1 MIGLFRLPPRRGVWP
16 LAVVVGLAL
25 CMATL
30 ASVGM
35 LSVPAGLGGHSL
47 KLADSPPPAPS
58 DLVAT
63 AVSSSEVNLSWV
75 NPSGSLTD
83 NYVYAYTG
91 DSCDGSPFFA
101 YDPGSPVTSID
112 WTLLSPATTYS
123 WVVTAV
129 STDGEGLPSNC
140 AFATTYGSPTELT
153 ATSTSFSAVSLA
165 WTNPSGTLTDD
176 YISAFDGGSCSG
188 SPFFVYD
195 PGAPITSLVW
205 TLLSPATTYSWEVT
219 AVTAYGEGP
228 PSNCASATTFGSP
241 TGLTATATSFSTVD
255 LAWTNPSGTLTD
267 NYIYAYN
274 GGSCS
279 GSPFFVY
286 DAGASITTILWTT
299 LSSATTYS
307 WEVTAVTAYG
317 EGPPSNCAAAMTYGG
332 STELTATASSFS
344 TVNLT
349 WTNPS
354 GTLTDIYISAY
365 TGGSCSG
372 TAFFTYDPGA
382 PITSI
387 TWTALSAASTYSWEV
402 TADTPYGEGPPSN
415 CASATTYGPASGL
428 TASPTSSSTVNLV
441 WSNPADP
448 SDTLSD
454 DYIAAY
460 VGGSCSGTP
469 FFTYD
474 PGSPITSITWTVLS
488 PATTYSWEVT
498 AVTVY
503 GSGPVSNCA
512 STTTDG
518 PATGLTATP
527 SSSSTAN
534 LTWTNPS
541 GTLTDDY
548 ISAFDGGSCSGS
560 PFFIY
565 DPGAPI
571 TSLVWTLL
579 SPATTYSW
587 EVTAVTAYGLGPASN
602 CASVTTP
609 VAGAPFGLV
618 AAAASD
624 SEIDLSWTNPPGLL
638 LTDSH
643 VYLWDGS
650 SCSGSP
656 IEGTDLGGVYAAYS
670 YHGLVADTT
679 YSFEVT
685 VNSSGT
691 EGPPSNCATAQ
702 TYMEIIG

>member
-35 LSVPAGLGGHSL
+35 LSVPAGLAGHSL

-75 NPSGSLTD
+75 NPSESLTD

-219 AVTAYGEGP
+219 AVTAYG
-228 PSNCASATTFGSP
+228 
-241 TGLTATATSFSTVD
+241 
-255 LAWTNPSGTLTD
+255 
-267 NYIYAYN
+267 
-274 GGSCS
+274 
-279 GSPFFVY
+279 
-286 DAGASITTILWTT
+286 
-299 LSSATTYS
+299 
-307 WEVTAVTAYG
+307 
-317 EGPPSNCAAAMTYGG
+317 
-332 STELTATASSFS
+332 
-344 TVNLT
+344 
-349 WTNPS
+349 
-354 GTLTDIYISAY
+354 
-365 TGGSCSG
+365 
-372 TAFFTYDPGA
+372 
-382 PITSI
+382 
-387 TWTALSAASTYSWEV
+387 
-402 TADTPYGEGPPSN
+402 
-415 CASATTYGPASGL
+415 
-428 TASPTSSSTVNLV
+428 
-441 WSNPADP
+441 
-448 SDTLSD
+448 
-454 DYIAAY
+454 
-460 VGGSCSGTP
+460 
-469 FFTYD
+469 
-474 PGSPITSITWTVLS
+474 
-488 PATTYSWEVT
+488 
-498 AVTVY
+498 
-503 GSGPVSNCA
+503 
-512 STTTDG
+512 
-518 PATGLTATP
+518 
-527 SSSSTAN
+527 
-534 LTWTNPS
+534 
-541 GTLTDDY
+541 
-548 ISAFDGGSCSGS
+548 
-560 PFFIY
+560 
-565 DPGAPI
+565 
-571 TSLVWTLL
+571 
-579 SPATTYSW
+579 
-587 EVTAVTAYGLGPASN
+587 LGPASN